1 MCFFLWGSV
10 VLTAAARGCGS
21 KKNKKKHIYIYTL
34 AYIYIHTSL
43 LYVYLWYI
51 HIIWHVLLGYPSA
64 YPGCNG
70 GSKIVT
76 AQDIPNILGFVI
88 LKAWMPPNPKT
99 SHEMSASKWP
109 KKVRKKNILDGTGL
123 WYRNIK
129 SVMTYNYW
137 VAVSNIFYFHPYLGK
152 WSNLTSRFFNR
163 VETTNEYTTHRQYMG
178 YFFFDSHMVWLMCFL
193 QGISV
198 SKWTVE
204 EVEELERGGSLAWRE
219 MIFGH
224 GHSDPL
230 RLVVTSEMKT
240 KPEVLEFFCCW
251 KY

>member
-21 KKNKKKHIYIYTL
+21 NIYIYIYTHTGL
-34 AYIYIHTSL
+34 YIHTS

-76 AQDIPNILGFVI
+76 AQDIPNILSFVI
-88 LKAWMPPNPKT
+88 LKAW
-99 SHEMSASKWP
+99 MSASKWP

-152 WSNLTSRFFNR
+152 WSNLTSIFFNR
-163 VETTNEYTTHRQYMG
+163 IETTNEYTTHRQYMG
-178 YFFFDSHMVWLMCFL
+178 YIFL
-193 QGISV
+193 IPTWCDWCV
-198 SKWTVE
+198 FC
-204 EVEELERGGSLAWRE
+204 RASLSQSGR
-219 MIFGH
+219 
-224 GHSDPL
+224 
-230 RLVVTSEMKT
+230 
-240 KPEVLEFFCCW
+240 
-251 KY
+251 